1 MPPAWRYA
9 RLLEPARAVQGTLIH
24 NYQLQR
30 ALVRIDLEK
39 CDMSGECYYSHPQL
53 FETGGQGEALLK
65 VKDSTAPDLLLHAR
79 QAAEVCPSGAILLE
93 E

>member
-1 MPPAWRYA
+1 
-9 RLLEPARAVQGTLIH
+9 
-24 NYQLQR
+24 
-30 ALVRIDLEK
+30 
-39 CDMSGECYYSHPQL
+39 MSGECYYNHPQL

>member
-1 MPPAWRYA
+1 MTASRVLTDSLADLKLAPDATPFQECR
-9 RLLEPARAVQGTLIH
+9 RLGEP
-24 NYQLQR
+24 
-30 ALVRIDLEK
+30 
-39 CDMSGECYYSHPQL
+39 
-53 FETGGQGEALLK
+53 LLK